1 MSVLRFLVPRS
12 RLVLP
17 FAALAGVLLSAQAFP
32 PVSGQQ
38 PLTERSG
45 DQVRLAEPTP
55 VFIIDPGHGGD
66 DLGVR
71 GAGAVPEKHLT
82 LDLARRVRLAIEA
95 RGGAL
100 VILTRD
106 NDRAVTP
113 DDRATVANAAGG
125 ALFISLHF
133 NASLRAAT
141 VGAEVYYHRPE
152 MEAPNPLAEAPEGS
166 PPAGP
171 VWLSIPGD
179 NPRAFDLRRWE
190 RVQDRHTAGSAALA
204 GMLVDALTVR
214 LPMGARPLRQ
224 IPSRVLAGLDM
235 PAALIE
241 VAYLTHPGE
250 AATSGAEAFQSLI
263 ADAVAEVA
271 TRFRGRPVSGIE

>member
-82 LDLARRVRLAIEA
+82 LDLARRVRLAVEA
-95 RGGAL
+95 LGGAL

-106 NDRAVTP
+106 NDRSVTP

-141 VGAEVYYHRPE
+141 VGAEIYYHRSE
-152 MEAPNPLAEAPEGS
+152 MEVPNPLVNAP
-166 PPAGP
+166 PVGP
-171 VWLSIPGD
+171 IWLSIPGD

-190 RVQDRHTAGSAALA
+190 RVQDRHAAGSAALA

-214 LPMGARPLRQ
+214 LPMGARPMRQ

-235 PAALIE
+235 PAAVIE

-263 ADAVAEVA
+263 ADAVAEVV
-271 TRFRGRPVSGIE
+271 TRFRGRPVSEIE